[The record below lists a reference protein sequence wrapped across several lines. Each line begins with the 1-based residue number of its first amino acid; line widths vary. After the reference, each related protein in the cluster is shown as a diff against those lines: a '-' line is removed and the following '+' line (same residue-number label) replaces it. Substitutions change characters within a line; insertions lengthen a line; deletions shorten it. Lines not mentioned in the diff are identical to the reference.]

1 MFTGPR
7 SRYDSVMN
15 RIVILAAWLALIVI
29 AIVTVGPIDMRP
41 VSGAPPQFER
51 AMAFL
56 MVGFLFALAY
66 PKHIW
71 WAVIMVVCA
80 TFGLELLQNLRPD
93 RHGREADA
101 LAKFAGAAVGLALG
115 WLSARIIARRAG

>member
-1 MFTGPR
+1 
-7 SRYDSVMN
+7 MN
-15 RIVILAAWLALIVI
+15 RIAIVAAWLALIVI
-29 AIVTVGPIDMRP
+29 AIITVGPIDMRP
-41 VSGAPPQFER
+41 ISGAPPQFER
-51 AMAFL
+51 AMAFM

-71 WAVIMVVCA
+71 WAVILVVCA
-80 TFGLELLQNLRPD
+80 TFGLELLQNIRPD

-101 LAKFAGAAVGLALG
+101 VVKFAGAAVGLALG

>member
-1 MFTGPR
+1 
-7 SRYDSVMN
+7 MN
-15 RIVILAAWLALIVI
+15 RIAILAAWLALIII
-29 AIVTVGPIDMRP
+29 AIITVGPIDMRP

-51 AMAFL
+51 AVAF
-56 MVGFLFALAY
+56 MIVGFLFALAY

-71 WAVIMVVCA
+71 WAVLVVVCA

-101 LAKFAGAAVGLALG
+101 LAKFAGAAMGLAIG
-115 WLSARIIARRAG
+115 WLVDQIIARRAR